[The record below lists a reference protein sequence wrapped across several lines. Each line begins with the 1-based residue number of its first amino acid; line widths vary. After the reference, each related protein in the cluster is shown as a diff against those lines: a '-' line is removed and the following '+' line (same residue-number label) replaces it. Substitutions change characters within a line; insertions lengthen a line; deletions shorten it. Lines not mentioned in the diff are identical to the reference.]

1 MPNMRTLTI
10 GGIKF
15 DIADVGTVSYDEI
28 QELTPDQKAQ
38 ARANIGAVT
47 VADVLTALPTWQG
60 GSY

>member
-1 MPNMRTLTI
+1 MPNMKTLTI
-10 GGIKF
+10 NGVAFNVIDDDAVRF
-15 DIADVGTVSYDEI
+15 NEL

-47 VADVLTALPTWQG
+47 VEDVLTALPTWQG

>member
-1 MPNMRTLTI
+1 MPNMKTLTI
-10 GGIKF
+10 NGVAFNVIDDDAVRF
-15 DIADVGTVSYDEI
+15 NEI

-47 VADVLTALPTWQG
+47 VEDVLTALPTWQG